1 MEIIL
6 ADGTKDDSLV
16 PIGEA
21 NGADLF
27 AQTVEGLKKRYKQVT
42 PKKFKKTRQ
51 GKAGKEFTYVDR
63 RYVEQ
68 WLNEHYAD
76 RWSFEV
82 VANSWYSLGDNI
94 HILCT
99 LSVMEKSGTVRK
111 FTCVGAKEAIPS
123 NGHLTVHPYLK
134 SAESDALKRCAA
146 MLGCAADIYAGE
158 AVESTE
164 EVKLGD
170 PSDILWFSSVVNVIA
185 AMIPLDKVYN
195 LPKQFTA
202 LAEGKLSKAQIITN
216 YAKAG
221 INLKE

>member
-6 ADGTKDDSLV
+6 ADETKDASLV

-82 VANSWYSLGDNI
+82 VASSWYSVGDNI
-94 HILCT
+94 HILGT

-123 NGHLTVHPYLK
+123 NGHLTAHPYLK

-170 PSDILWFSSVVNVIA
+170 PSEIAWFASKMSMLVPV
-185 AMIPLDKVYN
+185 IPLEKIHA
-195 LPKQFTA
+195 LPKQLA
-202 LAEGKLSKAQIITN
+202 GLAEGKLTKAQLIN
-216 YAKAG
+216 QYAKAG
-221 INLKE
+221 INLAE

>member
-6 ADGTKDDSLV
+6 ADGSNERSLT

-82 VANSWYSLGDNI
+82 VPNSWYSLGDNI
-94 HILCT
+94 HILGT
-99 LSVMEKSGTVRK
+99 LSVMEKSGTIRK

-158 AVESTE
+158 AVESSE
-164 EVKLGD
+164 EVKLGNRE
-170 PSDILWFSSVVNVIA
+170 DIVWFAKIA
-185 AMIPLDKVYN
+185 PGLADCLPESKIHN
-195 LPKQFTA
+195 LHKQFTA
-202 LAEGKLSKAQIITN
+202 LAEGKITKEQIIIN

>member
-6 ADGTKDDSLV
+6 ADGTDDKSLV
-16 PIGEA
+16 PLGEA

-82 VANSWYSLGDNI
+82 VPNSWYSLGDNI
-94 HILCT
+94 HILGT
-99 LSVMEKSGTVRK
+99 LSVMEKSGTIRK

-170 PSDILWFSSVVNVIA
+170 PGDIAWFAQVMHKAINNLPA
-185 AMIPLDKVYN
+185 DRLHN

-202 LAEGKLSKAQIITN
+202 LAEGKLSKAQIISN
-216 YAKAG
+216 YAKFG
-221 INLKE
+221 INLEE

>member
-6 ADGTKDDSLV
+6 ADGSNERSLT

-82 VANSWYSLGDNI
+82 VPNSWYSLGDNI
-94 HILCT
+94 HILGT
-99 LSVMEKSGTVRK
+99 LSVMEKSGTIRK

-164 EVKLGD
+164 EVKIGD
-170 PSDILWFSSVVNVIA
+170 PMDIVWFARIMPKLA
-185 AMIPLDKVYN
+185 EHLPTDKLFN
-195 LPKQFTA
+195 LPKHLTA
-202 LAEGKLSKAQIITN
+202 LVEGKLTREAIVNN

-221 INLKE
+221 INLTS